1 MATKK
6 TEETKEVIE
15 KLENNDCFIIMP
27 IADHPDY
34 KQGHF
39 KRVYEDIFAPACRAA
54 GYRPIRADDVAQTNL
69 IHLDILQKLLE
80 SPMAICDLSTR
91 NPNVLF
97 ELGLRQ
103 AFDKPTI
110 LVQEVGTPQIFDIN
124 LFRYTQYRNGLDY
137 RDVLADQNS
146 IQKVLEETKIAV
158 QEKRSVNSII
168 KLLSITNPAS
178 LQDSSNFG
186 DKEYFQILMSEIQG
200 LKNSIAL
207 NNSVTKSNFIIDA
220 NSKYIIDAENDK
232 NFIDSRLRVRVRVS
246 VDNEMPQETVQI
258 LISFIEILATKP
270 TFRMME
276 GSELSNF
283 VSFYCD
289 AEEVDIIIQKIR
301 NFAKSNNIE
310 IGNIRKNFLAKIR

>member
-1 MATKK
+1 MTAKK
-6 TEETKEVIE
+6 TPDTTEVKETP
-15 KLENNDCFIIMP
+15 ENNDCFIIMP

-39 KRVYEDIFAPACRAA
+39 KRVYEDIIKPACQAA
-54 GYRPIRADDVAQTNL
+54 GYRAVRADDVAQTNL

-110 LVQEVGTPQIFDIN
+110 LIQEVGTPQIFDIN

-137 RDVLADQNS
+137 RDVLADQKA
-146 IQKVLEETKIAV
+146 IQKVIEETKQAV
-158 QEKRSVNSII
+158 AENKSVNSII

-186 DKEYFQILMSEIQG
+186 DKEYFEVLMSEIRG
-200 LKNSIAL
+200 IKNYVKG
-207 NNSVTKSNFIIDA
+207 NNERNQQ
-220 NSKYIIDAENDK
+220 KYINNLNLSEPTTKDEFLHIDIDMNTPNANIEA
-232 NFIDSRLRVRVRVS
+232 FIKHLNSLDYIYELFRSTYTTTHS
-246 VDNEMPQETVQI
+246 
-258 LISFIEILATKP
+258 ISFKTENPFLGV
-270 TFRMME
+270 R
-276 GSELSNF
+276 ELSKLADQFN
-283 VSFYCD
+283 
-289 AEEVDIIIQKIR
+289 IIYTKID
-301 NFAKSNNIE
+301 KSDLP
-310 IGNIRKNFLAKIR
+310 F

>member
-1 MATKK
+1 MTAKK
-6 TEETKEVIE
+6 TQDTTEVKEAQ
-15 KLENNDCFIIMP
+15 ENNDCFIIMP

-39 KRVYEDIFAPACRAA
+39 KRVYEDVIKPACQAA
-54 GYRPIRADDVAQTNL
+54 GYRAIRADDVAQTNL

-110 LVQEVGTPQIFDIN
+110 LIQEVGTPQIFDIN

-137 RDVLADQNS
+137 RDVLADQKA
-146 IQKVLEETKIAV
+146 IQKVIEETKQAV
-158 QEKRSVNSII
+158 AENKSVNSII

-200 LKNSIAL
+200 IKNNIAK
-207 NNSVTKSNFIIDA
+207 NNYPNVKGAWQINENKKPNLGMKIIITFPKGTPLLESESLLAFINDLPYTEKAELQTNSRGSN
-220 NSKYIIDAENDK
+220 YI
-232 NFIDSRLRVRVRVS
+232 
-246 VDNEMPQETVQI
+246 
-258 LISFIEILATKP
+258 
-270 TFRMME
+270 
-276 GSELSNF
+276 
-283 VSFYCD
+283 SFYCPASETEILVD
-289 AEEVDIIIQKIR
+289 KVKIFAEENNLDIRDIR
-301 NFAKSNNIE
+301 RLINISNSID
-310 IGNIRKNFLAKIR
+310 L

>member
-1 MATKK
+1 MTTKK
-6 TEETKEVIE
+6 TEETKEVTV
-15 KLENNDCFIIMP
+15 KSENNDCFIIMP

-54 GYRPIRADDVAQTNL
+54 GYRPVRADDVAQTNL

-137 RDVLADQNS
+137 RDVLADQKS
-146 IQKVLEETKIAV
+146 IQKVIEETKQSV
-158 QEKRSVNSII
+158 EEGKSVNSII
-168 KLLSITNPAS
+168 KLLSITNPAT
-178 LQDSSNFG
+178 LQDSSKFG
-186 DKEYFQILMSEIQG
+186 EKEYFNVLMSEFDS
-200 LKNSIAL
+200 LK
-207 NNSVTKSNFIIDA
+207 KQIIY
-220 NSKYIIDAENDK
+220 NQ
-232 NFIDSRLRVRVRVS
+232 
-246 VDNEMPQETVQI
+246 DNRTYDVERINE
-258 LISFIEILATKP
+258 EI
-270 TFRMME
+270 
-276 GSELSNF
+276 
-283 VSFYCD
+283 
-289 AEEVDIIIQKIR
+289 IR
-301 NFAKSNNIE
+301 NYNLYMEFNRIISGDEFEIIMNRINKSPRIKKVKNVEVSANE
-310 IGNIRKNFLAKIR
+310 IGSDVLSFEFESTDKLTPSTAYLIELINSLKIKELQLNKIAVRKIL

>member
-1 MATKK
+1 MTTKK
-6 TEETKEVIE
+6 TEETKEVTV
-15 KLENNDCFIIMP
+15 KPENNDCFIIMP

-54 GYRPIRADDVAQTNL
+54 GYCPVRADDVAQTNL

-137 RDVLADQNS
+137 RDVLADQKS
-146 IQKVLEETKIAV
+146 IQKVIEETKQAV
-158 QEKRSVNSII
+158 EEGKSVNSIV
-168 KLLSITNPAS
+168 KLLSIMSPAT

-186 DKEYFQILMSEIQG
+186 EKEYFNVLMSELLNIKKQLVTNKIKNENIKKINNNDLYPDHYSID
-200 LKNSIAL
+200 LKAID
-207 NNSVTKSNFIIDA
+207 NNSVSIGHFLDYLLKLNLVA
-220 NSKYIIDAENDK
+220 NVE
-232 NFIDSRLRVRVRVS
+232 
-246 VDNEMPQETVQI
+246 
-258 LISFIEILATKP
+258 LIESTLNRDVKTIEL
-270 TFRMME
+270 
-276 GSELSNF
+276 
-283 VSFYCD
+283 D
-289 AEEVDIIIQKIR
+289 
-301 NFAKSNNIE
+301 AKSNVIE
-310 IGNIRKNFLAKIR
+310 DDFIKIGQIFGVLIISAVLMPF

>member
-1 MATKK
+1 MTTKK
-6 TEETKEVIE
+6 TEETKEVTE
-15 KLENNDCFIIMP
+15 KPENNDCFIIMP

-39 KRVYEDIFAPACRAA
+39 KRVYEDIFAPACRAS
-54 GYRPIRADDVAQTNL
+54 GYRPVRADDVAQTNL

-137 RDVLADQNS
+137 RDVLADQKS
-146 IQKVLEETKIAV
+146 IQKVLEDTKIAV

-168 KLLSITNPAS
+168 KLLSITEAKLDDP
-178 LQDSSNFG
+178 SNFG
-186 DKEYFQILMSEIQG
+186 EKEYFNILINEISSIKNQINSSKGKASNIQANPFPNTYSIGFTFETEESNIITYFNYLKRIGLISDFRQSLMTVGS
-200 LKNSIAL
+200 KKSIFFECDA
-207 NNSVTKSNFIIDA
+207 TSNFHENDFHIFSNLFGVEIID
-220 NSKYIIDAENDK
+220 I
-232 NFIDSRLRVRVRVS
+232 
-246 VDNEMPQETVQI
+246 T
-258 LISFIEILATKP
+258 LIPF
-270 TFRMME
+270 
-276 GSELSNF
+276 
-283 VSFYCD
+283 
-289 AEEVDIIIQKIR
+289 
-301 NFAKSNNIE
+301 
-310 IGNIRKNFLAKIR
+310 